1 MCKLNK
7 FVLSKHH
14 GKEPLGWPGR
24 SLEGSIEMDLR
35 HTGSVIRRDPVLWP
49 YGHDNWLNSV
59 IRTVTNLLCVP
70 TSSAPVFV
78 PSFIPVVFVVQVM
91 ERSSVLVTQRK
102 KTEFSTDGLAQDL
115 NRLLLFME
123 GQQHNSLALPE
134 MNFTTATSSLAALI
148 RYLEVRC
155 S

>member
-1 MCKLNK
+1 
-7 FVLSKHH
+7 
-14 GKEPLGWPGR
+14 
-24 SLEGSIEMDLR
+24 
-35 HTGSVIRRDPVLWP
+35 
-49 YGHDNWLNSV
+49 
-59 IRTVTNLLCVP
+59 
-70 TSSAPVFV
+70 
-78 PSFIPVVFVVQVM
+78 M

-134 MNFTTATSSLAALI
+134 MNLTTATSSLAALI
-148 RYLEVRC
+148 KYLEVRC